1 MTVDI
6 NLSDL
11 VNALGL
17 GSLNLSNLDLTDLLG
32 QIGLNDVTVGDLVD
46 ELGLSGTGLGTILA
60 DCGITT
66 LGGLSNLL
74 GLSGLNE
81 GLGSAL
87 STAGLLTGVLDTPT
101 IEAALN
107 AISLGTLLGDDTA
120 PITTLLNSDAPDLGK
135 LLIDLGI
142 SGDVLNLSGLADLSN
157 LSLSDL
163 LGDLGVGDLASITVD
178 PFGGLITE
186 LVDIVLSQILAA
198 L

>member
-32 QIGLNDVTVGDLVD
+32 QIGLNHVTVGDLVD

-107 AISLGTLLGDDTA
+107 AISLGTLLGDDTT
-120 PITTLLNSDAPDLGK
+120 PSP
-135 LLIDLGI
+135 
-142 SGDVLNLSGLADLSN
+142 
-157 LSLSDL
+157 
-163 LGDLGVGDLASITVD
+163 
-178 PFGGLITE
+178 PC
-186 LVDIVLSQILAA
+186 
-198 L
+198 

>member
-1 MTVDI
+1 M
-6 NLSDL
+6 LR
-11 VNALGL
+11 
-17 GSLNLSNLDLTDLLG
+17 

-60 DCGITT
+60 DGGVTT

-107 AISLGTLLGDDTA
+107 AISLGTLLGDD
-120 PITTLLNSDAPDLGK
+120 LMGNDLYARGQ
-135 LLIDLGI
+135 IFELGA
-142 SGDVLNLSGLADLSN
+142 GLAERR
-157 LSLSDL
+157 DL
-163 LGDLGVGDLASITVD
+163 LRVVD
-178 PFGGLITE
+178 A
-186 LVDIVLSQILAA
+186 IVLGRGERLWDG
-198 L
+198 LEGLEHRFR